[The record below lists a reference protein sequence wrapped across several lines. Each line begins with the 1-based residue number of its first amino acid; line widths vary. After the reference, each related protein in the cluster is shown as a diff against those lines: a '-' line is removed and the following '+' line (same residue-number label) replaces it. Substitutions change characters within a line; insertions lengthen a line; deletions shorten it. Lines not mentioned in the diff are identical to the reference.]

1 MLRRSGKMDG
11 NVRCDKIWAKSLSSG
26 NNKFTNDLVKQK
38 LACGITHA
46 VSAVKDID

>member
-26 NNKFTNDLVKQK
+26 NRKFTNNLVSGFFPNYLK
-38 LACGITHA
+38 I
-46 VSAVKDID
+46 DISSRELSS